1 MQYFELRLTS
11 VLTYNKS
18 SFYGEINTIDND
30 VYSNAAYIIKY
41 NHNCSED
48 IRNNYFHSIVR
59 FIDYNCNE
67 VKY

>member
-1 MQYFELRLTS
+1 MFLYG
-11 VLTYNKS
+11 VLKLIIIDGYN
-18 SFYGEINTIDND
+18 DA
-30 VYSNAAYIIKY
+30 VYIIKY